1 MRLRN
6 LSVALLAAII
16 SVLFVANAK
25 AIPITYTETATISG
39 SLNGVSFAN
48 KLLTLT
54 GTGDTAAVA
63 PHSFALGN
71 TGFINPVTA
80 TFSVAGTGSG
90 SLTGS
95 YDVFVNQTAE
105 AVGFTTDNITKDLLN
120 IFGPAAFGSYA
131 LSTSIGPI
139 TDDAEWSSG
148 VSFPST
154 AGALIIQ
161 TVLNEEGTFAAA
173 VGGVVPL
180 PGALPLFITGLAMLG
195 LLGWRRKRKASA

>member
-1 MRLRN
+1 MRLRS
-6 LSVALLAAII
+6 LSVALFI

-39 SLNGVSFAN
+39 SLNGVSFVN

-63 PHSFALGN
+63 PVPPSP
-71 TGFINPVTA
+71 GFSGFTNPVTA

-95 YDVFVNQTAE
+95 YHAFAN
-105 AVGFTTDNITKDLLN
+105 NIAGSAGISNATNFLLF
-120 IFGPAAFGSYA
+120 IFGPAAFDSYD
-131 LSTSIGPI
+131 LKTSIGPF
-139 TDDAEWSSG
+139 TDDAEWNPG

-161 TVLNEEGTFAAA
+161 TVSDEEGTFAAA

-180 PGALPLFITGLAMLG
+180 PGALPLFVTGLAMLG
-195 LLGWRRKRKASA
+195 LLGWGRKRKVAA